1 MTYREL
7 ITILEKYPE
16 ATQHQT
22 VTIRVGDGEY
32 FAAKL
37 SKVYD
42 SDVLDEGHLILEVLK
57 APT

>member
-7 ITILEKYPE
+7 IKILKKYPQ
-16 ATQHQT
+16 AIQNQT
-22 VTIRVGDGEY
+22 VTLRLGGGEY

-42 SDVLDEGHLILEVLK
+42 SDVLDKEHLILEEQD
-57 APT
+57 

>member
-22 VTIRVGDGEY
+22 VTLHVGDDEY

-42 SDVLDEGHLILEVLK
+42 SDVLDEGHLILEG
-57 APT
+57 A

>member
-1 MTYREL
+1 VTYREL
-7 ITILEKYPE
+7 IIILEKYPK

-22 VTIRVGDGEY
+22 VTLRVGDDEY

-42 SDVLDEGHLILEVLK
+42 SDVLDKGHLMLEVL
-57 APT
+57 